1 MLAFTFEDFAARV
14 AVTDGA
20 RVEIGEGLR
29 APSLRD
35 AVAPDVIGR
44 LEGATAL
51 MAAAV
56 KKLTDHAPHV
66 LDDPGSGFRLGFTSD
81 IPRQA
86 GLAGSSALVI
96 GSLRALARYLGVTVD
111 APTLASLAL
120 AAETEV
126 LGITAGP
133 MDRVVQAHEGLLFMD
148 FRPGASHARLD
159 PALLPPLFVAWDPAP
174 GEDSGAIHDRVRPRW
189 ERGESL
195 VVDAVRELAALADA
209 GAEALRQRDVT
220 RLRRLVERSVAVRAS
235 VWTLA
240 PRDREM
246 IDIALRAG
254 LPAKLCGSGGAI
266 VGVLGDATEFTAL
279 EAAFRNA
286 GYRALRPRV
295 GP

>member
-14 AVTDGA
+14 AVTDGP
-20 RVEIGEGLR
+20 RVEIGDGLR
-29 APSLRD
+29 ASSLRD
-35 AVAPDVIGR
+35 AVAPGVIGR
-44 LEGATAL
+44 LEGASAL

-56 KKLTDHAPHV
+56 RKLTDHAPRL
-66 LDDPGSGFRLGFTSD
+66 LDGPGGGFRLGFTSD

-86 GLAGSSALVI
+86 GLAGSSAIVI
-96 GSLRALARYLGVTVD
+96 ASLRALARYLGVTVD

-148 FRPGASHARLD
+148 FRPGASHTRLD

-195 VVDAVRELAALADA
+195 VVAAVEELAALADA
-209 GAEALRQRDVT
+209 GAQALRQRDVA
-220 RLRRLVERSVAVRAS
+220 RLRWLVERSVAVRAS

-240 PRDREM
+240 PHDREM
-246 IDIALRAG
+246 IDIARRAG
-254 LPAKLCGSGGAI
+254 VPAKLCGSGGAI
-266 VGVLGDATEFTAL
+266 VGVLGDAAEFSAF
-279 EAAFRNA
+279 EAAYRKA

>member
-14 AVTDGA
+14 TVTDAA
-20 RVEIGEGLR
+20 RVEIGDGLR
-29 APSLRD
+29 APSLHD
-35 AVAPDVIGR
+35 AVATDAIGR

-56 KKLTDHAPHV
+56 KKLTDHAPHL
-66 LDDPGSGFRLGFTSD
+66 LDSGAHFRLAFTSD
-81 IPRQA
+81 IPRQV
-86 GLAGSSALVI
+86 GLGGSSAIVI
-96 GSLRALARYLGVTVD
+96 ASLRALAGYLDVTLD
-111 APTLASLAL
+111 AQSLAGLAL

-148 FRPGASHARLD
+148 FRAGASPARLD
-159 PALLPPLFVAWDPAP
+159 SALLPPLFVAWDPEP
-174 GEDSGAIHDRVRPRW
+174 GEDSGAIHDRVRSRW
-189 ERGESL
+189 ERGETL
-195 VVDAVRELAALADA
+195 VLDAVEELAALADV
-209 GAEALRQRDVT
+209 GAEALRRADGA
-220 RLRRLVERSVAVRAS
+220 RLRLLVERSLAVRAS

-240 PRDREM
+240 ARDREM
-246 IDIALRAG
+246 VDIALRAG
-254 LPAKLCGSGGAI
+254 VPAKLCGSGGAI

-279 EAAFRNA
+279 EAAYRSS